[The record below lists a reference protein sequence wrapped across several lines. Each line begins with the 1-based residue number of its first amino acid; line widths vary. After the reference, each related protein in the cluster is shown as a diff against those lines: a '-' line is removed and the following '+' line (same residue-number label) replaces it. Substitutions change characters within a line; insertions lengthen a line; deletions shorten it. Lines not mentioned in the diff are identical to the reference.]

1 MRLKQT
7 IIVLLTVTSTAFVGI
22 WIFSKWQNQLINEEK
37 IPNDWFFAQRA
48 FPQGEI
54 NREVYKEAQRQA
66 QAMKAQAAAARSGN
80 WVSAGPTN
88 IGGRVSDVELIPT
101 SFDTIYAGAASG
113 GVFKSVDGGQTWT
126 PIFDDAL
133 SLSIGDIA
141 LDPSNSNIIYVGTG
155 EVNAGGGS
163 QTYDGFGLYRSTDG
177 GQTWEHLGLEDTRY
191 IGRVVIDPLNTR
203 RIFVAAMGKLFGVN
217 SERGLYRSTDGGLS
231 WEQSLFIS
239 DSTGCIDVVIHPAN
253 PDTVY
258 ATMWERIR
266 RPDRRSYGGVTCGL
280 YRSYDGGD
288 TWQELTG
295 GLPNNSPNVGR
306 IGISLCASQPGILYA
321 IYADNIG
328 YFDGV
333 YKTTDGGNSWIRTN
347 DGALGSIYA
356 SYGWWFGNIRV
367 DPVNPNIVYAMG
379 LDVYKTNNGGQS
391 WFYSSGSMH
400 VDQHGLYIHPQNP
413 NYVVAGNDGGIYV
426 SQNGGSGY
434 TKSPNLPITQFY
446 TGEVD
451 YQFPERLYGGTQD
464 NGTNRTLTGNPNQWY
479 NIYSG
484 DGFYVLVDPS
494 DNNYVYAESQYGYLV
509 RSTNGGTVFQYALSG
524 VAGSRKNWSSPLA
537 MDPSNPQVL
546 YFGTERV
553 NKTVNRAVSW
563 TPVSPD
569 LSKGPPSGNL
579 IFGTITTIA
588 VAPSDP
594 NTIYAGTDDGN
605 VWVTRNGGSNWVSI
619 SATLPGRWI
628 TRLAVDPFEARTAY
642 VTLSGYRWDEYLPHI
657 LRTTDAGTTWEDIS
671 ANLPEA
677 PLNDVIVDPQ
687 DTATQ
692 YVASDVGVF
701 YSQNLGIS
709 WQYIGAGLPNVPV
722 TDLVLHNPTRMLVA
736 ATYGRSMF
744 TYDLGQLTSLTD
756 NNPTQPAGF
765 ELMQNYPNPFN
776 AGTEIRFR
784 LSASVQATLEIFDIT
799 GRKIKTLVDGIR
811 PAGMHTV
818 YWNGTN
824 AKGAPAAS
832 GTYVYRL
839 RVAASPEKANH
850 QVFTKRMVVVK

>member
-1 MRLKQT
+1 MIPAVILAAAG
-7 IIVLLTVTSTAFVGI
+7 IVTLLLQRNIQKGTV
-22 WIFSKWQNQLINEEK
+22 QEK

-54 NREVYKEAQRQA
+54 NREVYREAQRQA
-66 QAMKAQAAAARSGN
+66 QFMKAQATTVRSGS

-88 IGGRVSDVELIPT
+88 IGGRISDVELSPT

-113 GVFKSVDGGQTWT
+113 GVFKSLDGGQSWT
-126 PIFDDAL
+126 PIFDEAL

-163 QTYDGFGLYRSTDG
+163 QTYDGFGLYRSTDAG
-177 GQTWEHLGLEDTRY
+177 STWEHLGLEDTRY
-191 IGRVVIDPLNTR
+191 ISRVVIDPLNSR
-203 RIFVAAMGKLFGVN
+203 RIFVAAMGKLFGIN
-217 SERGLYRSTDGGLS
+217 SGRGLYRSTDGGQA

-258 ATMWERIR
+258 AAMWERIR
-266 RPDRRSYGGVTCGL
+266 RPDRRSYGGATCGL
-280 YRSYDGGD
+280 YRSYDGGA
-288 TWQELTG
+288 TWQELTA
-295 GLPNNSPNVGR
+295 GLPNNSPAVGR
-306 IGISLCASQPGILYA
+306 IGISICAAQPDILYA

-333 YKTTDGGNSWIRTN
+333 YKTTDSGDSWTRTN
-347 DGALGSIYA
+347 DGTLGSLYA

-367 DPVNPNIVYAMG
+367 DPVNPDIAYAMG

-391 WFYSSGSMH
+391 WFYSSGGMH

-434 TKSPNLPITQFY
+434 TKSPNLAITQFY

-464 NGTNRTLTGNPNQWY
+464 NGTNRTLTGNPNQWQ
-479 NIYSG
+479 NIYGG

-494 DNNYVYAESQYGYLV
+494 DNNYVYAESQYGNLG
-509 RSTNGGTVFQYALSG
+509 RSTNGGTSFQYALSG
-524 VAGSRKNWSSPLA
+524 VAGSRNNWSSPLA

-563 TPVSPD
+563 APISPD
-569 LSKGPPSGNL
+569 LSNGPPSGNL

-588 VAPSDP
+588 AAPSDP

-605 VWVTRNGGSNWVSI
+605 VWVTLSGGSNWVNI
-619 SATLPGRWI
+619 SASLPVRWI
-628 TRLAVDPFEARTAY
+628 TRVAVDPFDARTAY

-657 LRTTDAGTTWEDIS
+657 FRTTDAGANWEDIS

-677 PLNDVIVDPQ
+677 PLNDVIVDPEN
-687 DTATQ
+687 TAAL
-692 YVASDVGVF
+692 YLAGDVGVF
-701 YSQNLGIS
+701 YSQNSGTAWL
-709 WQYIGAGLPNVPV
+709 YLGAGLPNVPV
-722 TDLVLHNPTRMLVA
+722 TDLVLHNPTRTLIA

-744 TYDLGQLTSLTD
+744 TYDLDQPTGLAAG
-756 NNPTQPAGF
+756 NPAPPGDF
-765 ELMQNYPNPFN
+765 ELLQNYPNPFN
-776 AGTEIRFR
+776 AATEIRFR
-784 LSASVQATLEIFDIT
+784 VGTPAQVTLEVFDIS
-799 GRKIKTLVDGIR
+799 GRKIKTLVEEVF
-811 PAGMHTV
+811 PAGMFKT
-818 YWNGTN
+818 YWNG
-824 AKGAPAAS
+824 ADIRGLPVAS
-832 GTYVYRL
+832 GTYIYRL
-839 RVAASPEKANH
+839 KVSALSEKENH
-850 QVFTKRMVVVK
+850 QVFTRRMVIVK